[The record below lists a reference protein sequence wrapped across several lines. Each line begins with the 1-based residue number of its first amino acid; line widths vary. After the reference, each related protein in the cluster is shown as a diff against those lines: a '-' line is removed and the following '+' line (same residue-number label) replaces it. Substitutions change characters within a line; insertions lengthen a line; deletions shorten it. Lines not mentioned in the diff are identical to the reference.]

1 MCDAGSF
8 LIQGAKNVLSML
20 DAVLDV
26 VATTGAVIV
35 FVAGVVAIGTTIAST
50 FPTLASAVI
59 LGHEI
64 GAIGS
69 AAGGFALFTGK
80 IAIGAS
86 ATQIIS
92 GASGYRLNGKRLSEG
107 EAKSRMAS
115 GLTNLGI
122 TFTGLQSAMASQF
135 INENISKGSTGRT
148 EARDLYEQIAM
159 ERAKTNPFDPGDGNT
174 VRLVVDELGD
184 KRWAGWEKWEIVFRT
199 NEGRKITIHF
209 NYDPIYELFDDFK
222 FK

>member
-1 MCDAGSF
+1 
-8 LIQGAKNVLSML
+8 ML
-20 DAVLDV
+20 DAALDV

-69 AAGGFALFTGK
+69 AAGGFALFIEK

-92 GASGYRLNGKRLSEG
+92 AASGYRLNGKRPSEG

-115 GLTNLGI
+115 GLTNLSV
-122 TFTGLQSAMASQF
+122 TSAGLQSAMVS
-135 INENISKGSTGRT
+135 E
-148 EARDLYEQIAM
+148 
-159 ERAKTNPFDPGDGNT
+159 
-174 VRLVVDELGD
+174 LVND
-184 KRWAGWEKWEIVFRT
+184 
-199 NEGRKITIHF
+199 
-209 NYDPIYELFDDFK
+209 
-222 FK
+222 